1 MNLLYHHFEDEEE
14 KRNQQNLLYHKS
26 ELQSNFINN
35 TQTSVKGWFGI
46 LFFILWSIYLINKFF
61 KQQEI
66 NEYKKLLKES
76 EKEFDEARADFEDRH
91 RIRFPNNYDRTDEII
106 NGDGYDDDDDD

>member
-14 KRNQQNLLYHKS
+14 KWNKRNLLYHKS

-46 LFFILWSIYLINKFF
+46 LFFILWSFYLIHRFF

-66 NEYKKLLKES
+66 NEYEKLLKDS
-76 EKEFDEARADFEDRH
+76 EREFNEAREDFEERH
-91 RIRFPNNYDRTDEII
+91 RNLFPGSHDNTDEII
-106 NGDGYDDDDDD
+106 NGNSENDDDD